1 MRMHEPMS
9 VAVGLTADRW
19 LSGLLGRPAWK
30 LDPDVADPAAAV
42 ARAGEGPGFFF
53 TRVPAGEVAAL
64 HRFENAGFHVVDT
77 TVGLEARSAVLA
89 GRACPPG
96 VRLARPSDRDAVAGL
111 ASRSFQWSRFHL
123 DPGVSDA
130 IADRSRAEWVSNF
143 FVGARGDALVVAE
156 HDRNVDAFL
165 LLLGPASGILTI
177 DLIAVDRGRRRNG
190 LGAACIGFAAVHFTD
205 ARMLRVATQA
215 ANVGSLRFY
224 ENLGFRTISS
234 QYVLHLH
241 RG

>member
-1 MRMHEPMS
+1 
-9 VAVGLTADRW
+9 
-19 LSGLLGRPAWK
+19 
-30 LDPDVADPAAAV
+30 
-42 ARAGEGPGFFF
+42 
-53 TRVPAGEVAAL
+53 
-64 HRFENAGFHVVDT
+64 
-77 TVGLEARSAVLA
+77 
-89 GRACPPG
+89 
-96 VRLARPSDRDAVAGL
+96 
-111 ASRSFQWSRFHL
+111 
-123 DPGVSDA
+123 
-130 IADRSRAEWVSNF
+130 VSNF

-177 DLIAVDRGRRRNG
+177 DLIAVDRGRRRHG
-190 LGAACIGFAAVHFTD
+190 LGAACIGFAAAHFTD

-241 RG
+241 RE